1 MIRKGL
7 TFDDVLLVPNYTGE
21 LSRKDVTTETNL
33 GKFQFGIP
41 IISAN
46 MDTVTGHEMA
56 RKMGELGGLGILHRA
71 MNIQENVDEFKKAY
85 SPAFVGK
92 QKIRIGVSIGANER
106 EIERAEALYDSGAYL
121 FNLDVAH
128 GHSKVTGKMLKMLRE
143 KFRDEI
149 YIIAGNVATLAGA
162 DYLAS
167 CGADCIKVGIGP
179 GSACTTR
186 IKTGCGVP
194 QLTAIMDCRRVDR
207 DIIADGGIRY
217 PGDIVKALA
226 AGANMV
232 MVGGILA
239 GTDETPGEFVW
250 KNNTLEPD
258 EEPGDL
264 SKAYKIYRGMAS
276 KEAQNDLLPEW
287 KTSEGISFEVPYNGS
302 VTEII
307 KDLLGGLRSGL
318 TYTGARDI
326 KELQKK
332 AEFIEV
338 TPAGTIENTPHGD
351 RRM

>member
-33 GKFQFGIP
+33 GNFQFNIP
-41 IISAN
+41 IIAAN
-46 MDTVTGHEMA
+46 MDTVCGHEMA

-71 MNIQENVDEFKKAY
+71 MPIQENVDEFKKAY
-85 SPAFVGK
+85 SPAFVGQ
-92 QKIRIGVSIGANER
+92 QKIRIGVSIGANEK

-128 GHSKVTGKMLKMLRE
+128 GHSKVTGKMIKVLRE
-143 KFRDEI
+143 RFKNEI

-217 PGDIVKALA
+217 PGDVVKALA

-232 MVGGILA
+232 MIGGLLA
-239 GTDETPGEFVW
+239 GTDETP
-250 KNNTLEPD
+250 TPAHPD
-258 EEPGDL
+258 G
-264 SKAYKIYRGMAS
+264 KKMFRGMAS
-276 KEAQNDLLPEW
+276 KEAQNDVIPEW
-287 KTSEGISFEVPYNGS
+287 KTDEGIMVYINGKGP
-302 VTEII
+302 VTDVI
-307 KDLLGGLRSGL
+307 KDLVGGLRSGL
-318 TYTGARDI
+318 TYTGARNI

-338 TPAGTIENTPHGD
+338 TPAGTVENTPHVV

>member
-1 MIRKGL
+1 MLRKGY
-7 TFDDVLLVPNYTGE
+7 TFDDVLLVPNYTDE

-33 GKFQFGIP
+33 GRWPFKIP
-41 IISAN
+41 LISAN
-46 MDTVTGHEMA
+46 MDTITGPEMA
-56 RKMGELGGLGILHRA
+56 RKMAELGGLGILHRA
-71 MNIQENVDEFKKAY
+71 FTIQENVDAYKKSY
-85 SPAFVGK
+85 SPAFVGD

-106 EIERAEALYDSGAYL
+106 ELERAEALYDVGAYI

-128 GHSKVTGKMLKMLRE
+128 GHSKLTGKMIKKLRE
-143 KFRDEI
+143 KFKDDI

-194 QLTAIMDCRRVDR
+194 QLTAIMDCKRVDR

-217 PGDIVKALA
+217 PGDVVKALA

-232 MVGGILA
+232 MIGGLFA
-239 GTDETPGEFVW
+239 GTDETPGEMHADGKKEF
-250 KNNTLEPD
+250 
-258 EEPGDL
+258 
-264 SKAYKIYRGMAS
+264 RGMAS
-276 KEAQNDLLPEW
+276 KEAQNGNISEW
-287 KTSEGISFEVPYNGS
+287 KTDEGVAFYIDSKGPVEAV
-302 VTEII
+302 V
-307 KDLLGGLRSGL
+307 KDLVGGLRSGL
-318 TYTGARDI
+318 TYTGARNI

-338 TPAGTIENTPHGD
+338 SPAGMVENTPHG
-351 RRM
+351 RK

>member
-1 MIRKGL
+1 MIRRGF

-21 LSRKDVTTETNL
+21 LSRKDVTTKTNL
-33 GKFQFGIP
+33 GRFSFNIP
-41 IISAN
+41 IIAAN
-46 MDTVTGHEMA
+46 MDTICGHEMA
-56 RKMGELGGLGILHRA
+56 RKMSILGGLGILHRG
-71 MNIQENVDEFKKAY
+71 MTIQENVDEFKKAY
-85 SPAFVGK
+85 SPAFVGE
-92 QKIRIGVSIGANER
+92 QKIRIGVSIGANEK
-106 EIERAEALYDSGAYL
+106 EIERAEALYDVGAYL

-128 GHSKVTGKMLKMLRE
+128 GHSKITGKMIRFMRE
-143 KFRDEI
+143 RFKDEI

-217 PGDIVKALA
+217 PGDVVKALA

-232 MVGGILA
+232 MIGGMLA
-239 GTDETPGEFVW
+239 GTDETPGEVVTGNGPPHKGF
-250 KNNTLEPD
+250 
-258 EEPGDL
+258 
-264 SKAYKIYRGMAS
+264 RGMAS
-276 KEAQNDLLPEW
+276 KEAQNGNIAEW
-287 KTSEGISFEVPYNGS
+287 KTDEGIQFSVPVKGPVEEV
-302 VTEII
+302 I
-307 KDLLGGLRSGL
+307 KDLVGGLRSGL
-318 TYTGARDI
+318 TYTGSRNI

-338 TPAGTIENTPHGD
+338 TQAGTIENTPHG
-351 RRM
+351 RR